1 MSEAR
6 TGEGKLAG
14 QVAIVTGAGSVG
26 EGFGTGKAM
35 ATLFAR
41 EGAKVVLVDVDE
53 GRALDTLGV
62 IEGEGGTASVVLA
75 DLKDPAS
82 AERIVDQT
90 VATFGTVDILVNNA
104 AVAVPISILETSL
117 ELLQDTIAVN
127 LTAPFLLSKAVIPVM
142 QAGGGGAVLYIS
154 SITALRGTGGQG
166 RTAYAATKAAM
177 MGMTTDLADAWGSHG
192 IRFNTIFPGMIQ
204 TPHRAKV
211 IADSGHSEAEYSL
224 AEKTCLGRE
233 GDSWDIARAAL
244 FLCGPD
250 GSYVTGHLMPVDG
263 GTVARSH

>member
-1 MSEAR
+1 MADSA
-6 TGEGKLAG
+6 KLDG

-41 EGAKVVLVDVDE
+41 EGANVVLVDYDE
-53 GRALDTLGV
+53 GRANDTLGV
-62 IEGEGGTASVVLA
+62 IEGEGGTASVVVE
-75 DLKDPAS
+75 DLRDAT
-82 AERIVDQT
+82 AAQRIVDEAVT
-90 VATFGTVDILVNNA
+90 RYGTVDILVNNA
-104 AVAVPISILETSL
+104 AVAVPISILDTSI

-142 QAGGGGAVLYIS
+142 QRGGGGAVLYIS
-154 SITALRGTGGQG
+154 SITAIRGSGGDG
-166 RTAYAATKAAM
+166 RTAYAATKASM
-177 MGMTTDLADAWGSHG
+177 MGMTTDLADAWGKDN
-192 IRFNTIFPGMIQ
+192 IRFNTIFPGMIT
-204 TPHRAKV
+204 TPHRAKLMEDLGQQV
-211 IADSGHSEAEYSL
+211 DFDLGT
-224 AEKTCLGRE
+224 KTCLGRE

-250 GSYVTGHLMPVDG
+250 GSYVTGLLMPVDG

>member
-1 MSEAR
+1 MAG
-6 TGEGKLAG
+6 TGKLEGK
-14 QVAIVTGAGSVG
+14 VAIVTGAGSVG

-41 EGAKVVLVDVDE
+41 EGARVVLVDNSQE
-53 GRALDTLGV
+53 RADDTLGV

-75 DLKDPAS
+75 DLRDLDAPQ
-82 AERIVDQT
+82 RIVDES
-90 VATFGTVDILVNNA
+90 VARYGTVDILVNNA
-104 AVAVPISILETSL
+104 AVAVPISILDTSV

-142 QAGGGGAVLYIS
+142 QRGGGGAVLYIS

-177 MGMTTDLADAWGSHG
+177 MGMTTDLADAWGTDN
-192 IRFNTIFPGMIQ
+192 IRFNTIFPGMIT
-204 TPHRAKV
+204 TPHRAKL
-211 IADSGHSEAEYSL
+211 IADSGHSESEYSL